1 MIQVKQQ
8 YVPRDPFTFLV
19 SAGLDSICAAHWLK
33 FQYRKDFTLL
43 HFNHKVQDANSTM
56 AEAVYKFAVDY
67 DFPVNFFERDSELF
81 SDTSENG
88 MREWRHAQLEKIE
101 GRFISGHHLNDCVES
116 YLSNCLK
123 GCPEHTPIPWH
134 TQFSGFSIY
143 HPFLLSTKQDF
154 MKYAIEHNLMKYIVE
169 DPTNYDMS
177 NNRSWMRTKLIPI
190 LDERQVGLEKI
201 VKKKFYI

>member
-1 MIQVKQQ
+1 ME
-8 YVPRDPFTFLV
+8 
-19 SAGLDSICAAHWLK
+19 
-33 FQYRKDFTLL
+33 
-43 HFNHKVQDANSTM
+43 
-56 AEAVYKFAVDY
+56 EAVYQFAN
-67 DFPVNFFERDSELF
+67 DFDFEARFFKRDSYF

-88 MREWRHAQLEKIE
+88 MRSWRHSMLRIF
-101 GRFISGHHLNDCVES
+101 GGSFLSGHHLNDCVES

-123 GCPEHTPIPWH
+123 GCPEHKPIPWF

-154 MKYAIEHNLMKYIVE
+154 IEYANENNLMNYIVE
-169 DPTNYDMS
+169 DPTNHDLS

-190 LDERQVGLEKI
+190 LNERQLGLEKV